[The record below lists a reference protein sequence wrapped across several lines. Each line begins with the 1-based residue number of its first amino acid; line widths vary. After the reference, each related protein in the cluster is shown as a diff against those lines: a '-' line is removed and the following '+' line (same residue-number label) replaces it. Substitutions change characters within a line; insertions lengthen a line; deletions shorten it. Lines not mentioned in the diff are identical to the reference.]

1 MLASRTALAFAL
13 STLVLAG
20 AVADAS
26 ARNFSRSRTVT
37 TPAGQTYTS
46 STTGQSSCDGNGNC
60 SRSVTHTGVGGGT
73 TTANGS
79 VSCANGGCTSQS
91 TVTGPNGGTVTRTR
105 SRHR

>member
-1 MLASRTALAFAL
+1 MLTSKTSVAVAL
-13 STLVLAG
+13 SALMLVAS
-20 AVADAS
+20 VADAS

-37 TPAGQTYTS
+37 TPSGQTYTS
-46 STTGQSSCDGNGNC
+46 STTGQSSCDGAGNC

-91 TVTGPNGGTVTRTR
+91 TVTGPRGGTVTRTR